1 MQNVKRTTDF
11 DEIWS
16 KFYQIIKLIAKDIH
30 GKSIDVYC
38 YSLYDRAIY
47 IFDAHVAIEKTNNIS
62 AIAILLRSLYEIK
75 IKASK
80 YQDDKASEMKTANND
95 INKEIERF
103 KKKVDSGE
111 SVTFQLIRKYFQ
123 EYLSEIKISIDSEE
137 KRTTIKSNSE
147 KADLAFD
154 YETLYWITSLFTHSH
169 PLSLVLEH
177 KNQFDQNII
186 FKILDPFIRDMDLMN
201 IHVLGTMLW
210 ITKYLYEDYFSQ
222 ETKEKTD
229 NLWAES
235 REIISNKYN
244 FEWKIDPSVEIGTFK
259 YTNDE
264 GAFEIKRK
272 QRK

>member
-16 KFYQIIKLIAKDIH
+16 KFYQIIKLIGKDIQD
-30 GKSIDVYC
+30 KSIDVYC
-38 YSLYDRAIY
+38 YSLYDRALY

-62 AIAILLRSLYEIK
+62 AIAILLRPLYEIK

-80 YQDDKASEMKTANND
+80 YQDDKASEIKTANND

-103 KKKVDSGE
+103 RKKVDNGD
-111 SVTFQLIRKYFQ
+111 SVTFQLIRKYFK
-123 EYLSEIKISIDSEE
+123 ENLSEIKLSIDSEE

-177 KNQFDQNII
+177 KDQFDQNII
-186 FKILDPFIRDMDLMN
+186 FKILDTMIRDMDLMN

-210 ITKYLYEDYFSQ
+210 IT
-222 ETKEKTD
+222 
-229 NLWAES
+229 
-235 REIISNKYN
+235 N
-244 FEWKIDPSVEIGTFK
+244 FL
-259 YTNDE
+259 
-264 GAFEIKRK
+264 
-272 QRK
+272 